1 MPIAIGYARVSTTDQ
16 AETGESLELQQ
27 RKIRAAAEI
36 GDYELVDV
44 LVDAGESAKSLHRP
58 SAARLLDLVKARKVD
73 AVIVHKLD
81 RLTRSVRDLADL
93 LDLFDRCGVALVSV
107 TESLDTSSAAGRLV
121 LNIMVS
127 VGQWEREV
135 IGERTR
141 DALQA
146 KKARGERVGTVPF
159 GLSTR
164 RWWCRPGGEP
174 RRAAGTPQ
182 PARSPRP
189 RSHPA
194 HYRRRAQPAGLHHPQ
209 RLTLAVRVR
218 ALGAQGGMS
227 TRVYGDE

>member
-1 MPIAIGYARVSTTDQ
+1 MYF
-16 AETGESLELQQ
+16 
-27 RKIRAAAEI
+27 
-36 GDYELVDV
+36 
-44 LVDAGESAKSLHRP
+44 VDAGESAKSLHRP

-159 GLSTR
+159 GYQLAADGVALEESPAEQRVLHTLRDLRGQGHTLRTIADELNQQGFTTR
-164 RWWCRPGGEP
+164 NGSPWRFEYVRSVLK
-174 RRAAGTPQ
+174 AA
-182 PARSPRP
+182 
-189 RSHPA
+189 
-194 HYRRRAQPAGLHHPQ
+194 
-209 RLTLAVRVR
+209 
-218 ALGAQGGMS
+218 
-227 TRVYGDE
+227 

>member
-1 MPIAIGYARVSTTDQ
+1 MPTAIGYARVSTTDQ

-27 RKIRAAAEI
+27 RKVRAAAEI

-159 GLSTR
+159 GYQL
-164 RWWCRPGGEP
+164 
-174 RRAAGTPQ
+174 AADGVALEES
-182 PARSPRP
+182 PAEQRVLHNLRDL
-189 RSHPA
+189 RGQGPA
-194 HYRRRAQPAGLHHPQ
+194 HPHRLPSRMGSGIRRRSVGYRNSNPAA
-209 RLTLAVRVR
+209 TLPTSSATGVRELKV
-218 ALGAQGGMS
+218 
-227 TRVYGDE
+227 